1 MTCPRHSAGAI
12 LKRPGVT
19 STGPFV
25 HQEHQ
30 ERQSR
35 GELGVTESTDKTF
48 NFKARY
54 PDHKDV
60 DSKLAVHSLLELS
73 SYGPMT
79 IITIAVGGA
88 VRHRVFDTSDQASV
102 EDMRS
107 FIAFH
112 ETQPA
117 QVFFMPNAVRA
128 GCQTVPTT
136 EDLETIRSVILDFD
150 PDKERPLD
158 EERDRLRMVA
168 HDLITGPLPPRSV
181 FDTGGGMQVVYQL
194 LKPLPATPES
204 IEMIEMLMRSLARSL
219 GADTATCTAKNLFRV
234 PGTYNWPTPAKKK
247 AGRER
252 SVSGIWHHGGPR
264 CSLEE
269 LRALA
274 TVRVEDEPA
283 SAPQEFGDLGEHD
296 LVAVLHDP
304 SALPARLIELI
315 RDPAMEKA
323 LRRPPPPGD
332 RSGGDFAL
340 ACSLARLRLPPADIA
355 MLVSA
360 FGHKV
365 DEAFQQQRLFSYVV
379 HTVKKAVD
387 RVSPELLLGDF
398 EDEVD
403 AEEAEERR
411 KKHIDRL
418 ESMDDDEIVEG
429 LEDPDNDHLVQGL
442 MRRGDLVV
450 VYGKPG
456 SGKTFVALDL
466 GFRVAM
472 GLEWSGCAV
481 KQTSVVYIAAESPY
495 GVRYRYKALRN
506 RFGANKHFFMIG
518 STVNMFDPAI
528 DIKPLIASIRKRGD
542 VGLIIIDTLARTM
555 IGGNEN
561 STQDMSRLVANGD
574 KLRDEFDA
582 AVLWIHHTG
591 KNEAAG
597 ARGSSALV
605 AATDTEIE
613 IADYTFRSTKMRDRE
628 PVDFRFQ
635 LKPVEAVTKKD
646 GEVVH
651 TCVVEWIK
659 HTGPTGRSTPET
671 DCTKMAVE
679 FLRARGAPATIDD
692 LWEDSELSGRKFPVK
707 KKSLGK
713 ALERACL
720 NATDGRFTRTPTKTM
735 SGGHIIY
742 AYGLANW

>member
-1 MTCPRHSAGAI
+1 
-12 LKRPGVT
+12 
-19 STGPFV
+19 
-25 HQEHQ
+25 
-30 ERQSR
+30 
-35 GELGVTESTDKTF
+35 LGVTESTDKTF

-73 SYGPMT
+73 SHGPMT

-158 EERDRLRMVA
+158 EERDRLRLIA

-283 SAPQEFGDLGEHD
+283 SAPLEFGDLGEHD

-365 DEAFQQQRLFSYVV
+365 DEAFQQQRLFSYIVG
-379 HTVKKAVD
+379 TVKKAVD
-387 RVSPELLLGDF
+387 RVSPELLFTDF

-411 KKHIDRL
+411 KQHRARL
-418 ESMDDDEIVEG
+418 DPMDDAAILEG
-429 LEDPDNDHLVQGL
+429 LGDTDSDHLVQNL
-442 MRRGDLVV
+442 MRRGELVV
-450 VYGKPG
+450 IYGKPG

-466 GFRVAM
+466 GFHVAK
-472 GLEWSGCAV
+472 GLAWNGCHV
-481 KQTSVVYIAAESPY
+481 KQSAVVYIAAESPR
-495 GVRYRYKALRN
+495 GVRYRYKALVD
-506 RFGANKHFFMIG
+506 RFGHNDRFYMVGA
-518 STVNMFDPAI
+518 TVNMFDPII
-528 DIKPLIASIRKRGD
+528 DLKPLAIAIKKLNVD
-542 VGLIIIDTLARTM
+542 VGMIVIDTLARTM

-574 KLRDEFDA
+574 ILRDLFGA
-582 AVLWIHHTG
+582 AVVWVHHTG

-613 IADYTFRSTKMRDRE
+613 ISDFCFRSTKMRDRE
-628 PVDFRFQ
+628 DVDYRFR
-635 LKPVEAVTKKD
+635 LHPVEVVTKAD
-646 GEVVH
+646 GEVVTSCTVH
-651 TCVVEWIK
+651 WIEN
-659 HTGPTGRSTPET
+659 TGPTSQSTPES
-671 DCTKMAVE
+671 DNLRIVVE
-679 FLRARGAPATIDD
+679 MLRMRKQMLTLKEILAEA
-692 LWEDSELSGRKFPVK
+692 ELMGRKFTVK
-707 KKSLGK
+707 QNSLYR
-713 ALERACL
+713 ALNRACESDV
-720 NATDGRFTRTPTKTM
+720 NRVFTRELSDQK
-735 SGGHIIY
+735 SGANFIY
-742 AYGLANW
+742 RYGLAEW

>member
-1 MTCPRHSAGAI
+1 
-12 LKRPGVT
+12 LD
-19 STGPFV
+19 
-25 HQEHQ
+25 
-30 ERQSR
+30 
-35 GELGVTESTDKTF
+35 VTESTDKTF

-73 SYGPMT
+73 SHGPMT

-283 SAPQEFGDLGEHD
+283 SAPLEFGDIGEHD

-340 ACSLARLRLPPADIA
+340 ACFLARLRLPPADIA

-365 DEAFQQQRLFSYVV
+365 DEVFQQQRLFSYIVG
-379 HTVKKAVD
+379 TVKKAVD
-387 RVSPELLLGDF
+387 RVSPELLFTDF

-411 KKHIDRL
+411 KQKLDRL
-418 ESMDDDEIVEG
+418 QPMNNAQIRDGLFDDDK
-429 LEDPDNDHLVQGL
+429 DDLVRGL
-442 MRRGDLVV
+442 MQRGDLAVI
-450 VYGKPG
+450 YGKPG

-466 GFRVAM
+466 GFHVAM
-472 GLEWSGCAV
+472 GRDWNGCKV
-481 KQTSVVYIAAESPY
+481 KQAAVVYIAAESPH
-495 GVRYRYKALRN
+495 GVRYRYEALAQRHGDN
-506 RFGANKHFFMIG
+506 DHFYMVTA
-518 STVNMFDPAI
+518 TVNMFDPVI
-528 DIKPLIASIRKRGD
+528 DLKPLATYIKKLGVDIGM
-542 VGLIIIDTLARTM
+542 IFIDTLARTM

-574 KLRDEFDA
+574 ILRDLFGA
-582 AVLWIHHTG
+582 AVVWVHHTG

-613 IADYTFRSTKMRDRE
+613 ISDYCFRSTKMRDRE
-628 PVDFRFQ
+628 DVDFRFRLHQ
-635 LKPVEAVTKKD
+635 VDIGATKD
-646 GEVVH
+646 GTRVN
-651 TCVVEWIK
+651 TCLVQWIESTAPAG
-659 HTGPTGRSTPET
+659 HNTPET
-671 DCTKMAVE
+671 NNLQLVIE
-679 FLRARGAPATIDD
+679 YLRMRKQPLTVK
-692 LWEDSELSGRKFPVK
+692 ELFAEAELMGRKFTVK
-707 KKSLGK
+707 AESLRR
-713 ALERACL
+713 ALDRACL
-720 NATDGRFTRTPTKTM
+720 SEVDKRFVRAEQTEKSGRQLVYK
-735 SGGHIIY
+735 
-742 AYGLANW
+742 YGLAEW